1 MLYEAGIALGN
12 DFEVELSHHYGIP
25 HFRQFGAIIINIIN
39 REYCKKYIIVLPGQ
53 QHPFHAHKIKEET
66 FQVLYGDLDVQLEGG
81 VEKHLHPGDMQTVLR
96 GEMHAFSSKTG
107 AIFEEV
113 STQHM
118 KSDSY
123 YQDPEIAALDPMER
137 KTYMKK
143 W

>member
-1 MLYEAGIALGN
+1 M
-12 DFEVELSHHYGIP
+12 D
-25 HFRQFGAIIINIIN
+25 
-39 REYCKKYIIVLPGQ
+39 
-53 QHPFHAHKIKEET
+53 
-66 FQVLYGDLDVQLEGG
+66 GG

-96 GEMHAFSSKTG
+96 GEYHSFSSKTG

-123 YQDPEIAALDPMER
+123 YKDPIINDADPMER
-137 KTYMKK
+137 KTFLKK